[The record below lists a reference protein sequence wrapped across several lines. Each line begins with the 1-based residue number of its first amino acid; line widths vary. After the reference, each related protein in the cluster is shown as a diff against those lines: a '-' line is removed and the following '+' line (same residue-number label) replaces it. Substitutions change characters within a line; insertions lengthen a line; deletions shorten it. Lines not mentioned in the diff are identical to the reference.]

1 MMKNM
6 WKVNGFLF
14 SCLSQEAER
23 LNCKGESFTMNWW
36 NKDISRGFFKWTL
49 LEKEEEKKKACI
61 ELTLRHPSPFLSH
74 HHWLTSPKDQ
84 YFLSEPGVPVPFQ
97 HTRAAVGIDNY
108 LDRKFIVLQWL
119 NNKHA
124 LFVKETATC
133 LFFSWQ
139 LKPKTSLRSWP
150 RWTFSCLQHFTLAW

>member
-1 MMKNM
+1 MVSSSGRS
-6 WKVNGFLF
+6 WK
-14 SCLSQEAER
+14 
-23 LNCKGESFTMNWW
+23 K
-36 NKDISRGFFKWTL
+36 KK
-49 LEKEEEKKKACI
+49 KKKKACI

-133 LFFSWQ
+133 LFFS
-139 LKPKTSLRSWP
+139 
-150 RWTFSCLQHFTLAW
+150 

>member
-1 MMKNM
+1 MD
-6 WKVNGFLF
+6 F
-14 SCLSQEAER
+14 CLAVCPKR
-23 LNCKGESFTMNWW
+23 LNVSIAKG
-36 NKDISRGFFKWTL
+36 RALQWTDETRTFPVVSSSGRSW
-49 LEKEEEKKKACI
+49 EKKKKKKKACI